1 MIQFLKIHEKRIKFL
16 LRKRGGIPM
25 KRAQVLFFLLLFLF
39 PFSLI
44 AQRTHYDCDKK
55 KIVIIVNGK
64 VLKPTDPQAQEAL
77 KKIEEEMAAFD
88 NWQDTLWRDF
98 SRLEAFLLDE
108 EREMMKIQ
116 QQLLEDLE
124 KTLAPLREVQR
135 NYKRSMPLPRE
146 REWSYP
152 KNGAIL
158 VSTLSGS
165 QCSSQSLGLGWW

>member
-1 MIQFLKIHEKRIKFL
+1 
-16 LRKRGGIPM
+16 M
-25 KRAQVLFFLLLFLF
+25 KGAQVLVFLLLFLF

-44 AQRTHYDCDKK
+44 AQSTHCDCQKQ
-55 KIVIIVNGK
+55 KILVIVNGK
-64 VLKPTDPQAQEAL
+64 ALKPTDPQAQEVL
-77 KKIEEEMAAFD
+77 RKLEEEMAAFD

-98 SRLEAFLLDE
+98 SRLETFLLDE

-135 NYKRSMPLPRE
+135 NYKRSMPLPKDRE
-146 REWSYP
+146 LSSP

-158 VSTLSGS
+158 VSTSH
-165 QCSSQSLGLGWW
+165 